1 MNRVVLQIPIDVSL
15 RKAAEKTAL
24 DQGFSSLQEIIRI
37 FLRQLAEKTINV
49 NFEQTIKLS
58 PKAIKRYDKMTK
70 DIEAGNE
77 KVFSADNVDELMK
90 HLSS

>member
-1 MNRVVLQIPIDVSL
+1 MNRVVLQIPIDANL

-24 DQGFSSLQEIIRI
+24 EQGFSSLQEITRI
-37 FLRQLAEKTINV
+37 FLKQLAEKTISV

-58 PKAIKRYDKMTK
+58 PKAIKRYNKMID
-70 DIEAGNE
+70 DIESG
-77 KVFSADNVDELMK
+77 KVKTPSFDNVDEMMK

>member
-1 MNRVVLQIPIDVSL
+1 MNRVVLQIPIDSNL

-24 DQGFSSLQEIIRI
+24 EQGFSSLQEITRI
-37 FLRQLAEKTINV
+37 FLKQLAEKTISI

-58 PKAIKRYDKMTK
+58 PRAIKRYDRMTK
-70 DIEAGNE
+70 DFEAGNE

-90 HLSS
+90 HLNS